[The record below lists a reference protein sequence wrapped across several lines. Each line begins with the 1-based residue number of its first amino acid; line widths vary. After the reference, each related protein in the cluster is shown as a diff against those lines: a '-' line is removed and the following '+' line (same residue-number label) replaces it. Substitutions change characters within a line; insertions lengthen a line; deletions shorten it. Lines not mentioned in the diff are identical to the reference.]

1 MLPVLDGENI
11 SGFLKNNYGDEYLY
25 EVNGSAFNKAGSEAV
40 YQQHFGDKLF
50 EKNSLFILLGTD
62 SGLLPRYIE
71 KRGVP
76 EGSYYIFIELPRVLE
91 KIEEVYP
98 SGDFGKKIIL
108 TTFDQWQHRAIEIE
122 FQNYVYLNNMFFFPS
137 VGAEDAN
144 LEGYRDVGRD
154 LLEELEKLRWMLTA
168 ELGNEIFNI
177 RQLENLAENRLPA
190 ACLKGM
196 FPGKTAIVLGGGPSL
211 DDVLPWLGESRHR
224 EQVVVIAV
232 SRIARRLIEV
242 DITPDLLVSIDP
254 NPISFDISKEM
265 LLLWER
271 TVFVHMHHV
280 ISGLAGQWRGRNLF
294 LGRRFAWE
302 STLNEGILSTPGPT
316 VTNTAIALA
325 VEMGFAQLLLAGVD
339 LCFSQSG
346 CTHAKGSDESKSG
359 PQLGRGQ
366 LWVETNG
373 GNMAETTPDLHF
385 AITQIETQAAQAAGR
400 GCRLVNV
407 GRDAAKVPGVSFLAI
422 DETEIDPLQQ
432 PAFEVMIDQLPPDDR
447 EARTR
452 FYREALAEL
461 ERAIG
466 SFKEVE
472 GLADDALQA
481 NAAFSD
487 RNTNGSL
494 RLKHKA
500 RLDEIDSQ
508 LKNNFPDFE
517 MLFKQFGIR
526 GFLKMTHVDQDKDWD
541 QEEIEKLSRIY
552 YEAYRDS
559 AARLLEITESAR
571 KRLLT
576 RLEEEGNAPDFET
589 LCEQW
594 ETDAQP
600 GRALVWVTRHPGW
613 QLPVSVGERL
623 ADLENKFQAILDNHE
638 TLHLKR
644 AQVWSGFGQV
654 RGKLRQLFKLGQQ
667 DHLEKLLGCLEPLE
681 DAEAQLL
688 FHLGR
693 GYLAELEGE
702 VEKALGDYQALI
714 EELFEDQAN
723 PILEDGLQRVL
734 SLSLERRD
742 TEHALLAAKCL
753 SGVSPIYLP
762 HYAELLRLLGATC
775 EALDVYADYLA
786 KVPDDIVVMLKLG
799 RLYLEL
805 GLGEGA
811 QLMFD
816 AVLEKDPENQAATN
830 LLACVDGGRM
840 QG

>member
-1 MLPVLDGENI
+1 MEKRI
-11 SGFLKNNYGDEYLY
+11 SSGLFLTNRYGDNYLH
-25 EVNGSAFNKAGSEAV
+25 EVNGSAFCKAGSEAV
-40 YQQHFGDKLF
+40 YSQHFGDKIF
-50 EKNSLFILLGTD
+50 EKNALFIMLGTD
-62 SGLLPRYIE
+62 SGLLPKYIE

-76 EGSYYIFIELPRVLE
+76 EGSHYIFVELPSVLE
-91 KIEEVYP
+91 KIQEIFP
-98 SGDFGKKIIL
+98 PGGFDKKIIL

-144 LEGYRDVGRD
+144 LEGYRDVGGE

-190 ACLKGM
+190 TCLKGM

-211 DDVLPWLGESRHR
+211 DDALPWLRESSQR

-232 SRIARRLIEV
+232 SRIARRLVEV
-242 DITPDLLVSIDP
+242 GITPDILVSIDP

-280 ISGLAGQWRGRNLF
+280 ISALAGQWRGRNLF

-325 VEMGFAQLLLAGVD
+325 VEMGFAHLLLAGVD

-346 CTHAKGSDESKSG
+346 CTHAKGSDESQSG

-385 AITQIETQAAQAAGR
+385 AITQIEAQAEHAAGR

-407 GRDAAKVPGVSFLAI
+407 GRDAAKVPGVLFLAI
-422 DETEIDPLQQ
+422 DAVEIDPL
-432 PAFEVMIDQLPPDDR
+432 PRSAFEVMIDQLPPDDG
-447 EARTR
+447 EARMR
-452 FYREALAEL
+452 FYREALSEL
-461 ERAIG
+461 ERAIAC
-466 SFKEVE
+466 FKEVE
-472 GLADDALQA
+472 GLADEALKA

-487 RNTNGSL
+487 RNTKGRL

-500 RLDEIDSQ
+500 RLDEIDAQ
-508 LKNNFPDFE
+508 LKNSFPDFE

-526 GFLKMTHVDQDKDWD
+526 GFLKMTHGDQDRDWD
-541 QEEIEKLSRIY
+541 QEDIEKLSRIY

-559 AARLLEITESAR
+559 AVRLLDITENGR

-576 RLEEEGNAPDFET
+576 RIEEEGDTPDFDA

-594 ETDAQP
+594 EKDAQP
-600 GRALVWVTRHPGW
+600 GRALVWVTRHPGRH
-613 QLPVSVGERL
+613 LPVAVRERMV
-623 ADLENKFQAILDNHE
+623 DLEHKFQAILDNHD

-667 DHLEKLLGCLEPLE
+667 AHLEKLLGCLEPLE

-688 FHLGR
+688 FHLAQ
-693 GYLAELEGE
+693 GYLAELEGD
-702 VEKALGDYQALI
+702 VEKALGEYHALV
-714 EELFEDQAN
+714 EELVEDQSN

-753 SGVSPIYLP
+753 SGISPIYLP

-775 EALDVYADYLA
+775 EALDVYADYLE
-786 KVPDDIVVMLKLG
+786 KVPDDIVVMFKLG

-811 QLMFD
+811 QLMFN
-816 AVLEKDPENQAATN
+816 AVLEKDPENQAAIN
-830 LLACVDGGRM
+830 LLESVDGGRM
-840 QG
+840 QK